1 MNHQEPAM
9 KTPMFDPEALA
20 TMVANATARQGE
32 TLRKGVAQAT
42 LAALQGRELTLKN
55 IKSALE
61 SVAKAASLGAARN
74 NAGTAADELLA
85 KAVQGMDDALLKA
98 VQAQQMA
105 LDKLLAQGADL
116 RDKPMQKAL
125 SELEK
130 MEDAALATLTKVAGG
145 AAGGP
150 VAAAWAPVLEKLKES
165 GLAAGG
171 LASGSAGQIAAQ
183 WQEQMAQAHT
193 MMKAQRAA
201 AVRATQAMAESFG
214 TLAGGVLIGLAEAL
228 QQGGR
233 KKG

>member
-1 MNHQEPAM
+1 
-9 KTPMFDPEALA
+9 MFDSEALA
-20 TMVANATARQGE
+20 TMVANATSRQGE

-55 IKSALE
+55 IKSALAA
-61 SVAKAASLGAARN
+61 VAQAASAGAARN
-74 NAGTAADELLA
+74 NAGTAADELLG
-85 KAVQGMDDALLKA
+85 KVVEGMDDALLKA

-105 LDKLLAQGADL
+105 LGQLLAQGADL

-130 MEDAALATLTKVAGG
+130 MEDAALATLSKVAGG
-145 AAGGP
+145 SAASP
-150 VAAAWAPVLEKLKES
+150 VAAAWAPVLDKLKES

-171 LASGSAGQIAAQ
+171 LASGSAGQMMAQ
-183 WQEQMAQAHT
+183 WQEQMAQAHGL
-193 MMKAQRAA
+193 MKTQRAA
-201 AVRATQAMAESFG
+201 ALRATQVMAESFG

-228 QQGGR
+228 QQGTR

>member
-1 MNHQEPAM
+1 
-9 KTPMFDPEALA
+9 
-20 TMVANATARQGE
+20 MVANATSRQGE
-32 TLRKGVAQAT
+32 QLRKGVAQAT

-55 IKSALE
+55 IKSAIE
-61 SVAKAASLGAARN
+61 AVGKATSLGAARN
-74 NAGTAADELLA
+74 NAGTAAEDLLA
-85 KAVQGMDDALLKA
+85 KAVEGMDDALLKA

-105 LDKLLAQGADL
+105 LDKLVAQGADL

-130 MEDAALATLTKVAGG
+130 IEDAAFATLAKVAAGAGAGAAAG
-145 AAGGP
+145 AAGDA
-150 VAAAWAPVLEKLKES
+150 VAAAWAPVLEKFKAS
-165 GLAAGG
+165 GLASGG
-171 LASGSAGQIAAQ
+171 LASGGAEQIAAQ

-201 AVRATQAMAESFG
+201 SLRAAQVLAESFG
-214 TLAGGVLIGLAEAL
+214 TLAGGVLIGLTDAL

>member
-1 MNHQEPAM
+1 
-9 KTPMFDPEALA
+9 MFDPEALA
-20 TMVANATARQGE
+20 TMVANATSRQGE

-61 SVAKAASLGAARN
+61 AVGKAASLGAARN
-74 NAGTAADELLA
+74 NAGTATDELLG
-85 KAVQGMDDALLKA
+85 KVVQGMDDALLKA

-130 MEDAALATLTKVAGG
+130 MEDAALATLAKVASG
-145 AAGGP
+145 AAAGP
-150 VAAAWAPVLEKLKES
+150 VAAAWTPVLDRLKAS

-171 LASGSAGQIAAQ
+171 LASGGAEQIAAQ
-183 WQEQMAQAHT
+183 WQEQMAQAHGLL
-193 MMKAQRAA
+193 KSQRAA
-201 AVRATQAMAESFG
+201 ALRATQTMAESFG

-228 QQGGR
+228 QQGSR

>member
-1 MNHQEPAM
+1 M
-9 KTPMFDPEALA
+9 KTPMFDPEALT
-20 TMVANATARQGE
+20 TMVANATALQGE
-32 TLRKGVAQAT
+32 QLRKGVAQAT

-61 SVAKAASLGAARN
+61 SVGKATSLGAARN
-74 NAGTAADELLA
+74 NAGTAAEDLLA
-85 KAVQGMDDALLKA
+85 RAVEGMDDALLKA
-98 VQAQQMA
+98 VQAQQIA
-105 LDKLLAQGADL
+105 LDKLVAQGADL

-130 MEDAALATLTKVAGG
+130 IEDAAFATLAKVAAGAGAG
-145 AAGGP
+145 AAGDA
-150 VAAAWAPVLEKLKES
+150 VAAAWAPVLAKFKES

-171 LASGSAGQIAAQ
+171 LASGSAAQFAAQ

-201 AVRATQAMAESFG
+201 SLRAAQVLAESFG
-214 TLAGGVLIGLAEAL
+214 TLASGVLIGLSDAL
-228 QQGGR
+228 HQGGR